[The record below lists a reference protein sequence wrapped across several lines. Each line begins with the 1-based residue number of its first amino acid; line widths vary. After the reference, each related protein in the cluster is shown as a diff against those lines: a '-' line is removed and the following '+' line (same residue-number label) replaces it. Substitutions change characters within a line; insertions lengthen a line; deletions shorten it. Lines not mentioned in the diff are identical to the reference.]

1 MLVKYLEN
9 IENFPKLAEEI
20 MELISKV
27 QFKDNQISCQGLTA
41 DQDDWHS
48 SVGSL
53 KKLDDQNEENY
64 IHINKSLQG
73 TVIESVITRFG
84 GYRARIMSMGPR
96 KCYSVHADP
105 TPRIHVPI
113 ITNDQC
119 WITWPYDNYSQHLV
133 EGRAFWTDTTKQHSA
148 YNGHEML
155 ERIHLVM
162 CVKQI

>member
-64 IHINKSLQG
+64 K
-73 TVIESVITRFG
+73 
-84 GYRARIMSMGPR
+84 
-96 KCYSVHADP
+96 
-105 TPRIHVPI
+105 
-113 ITNDQC
+113 
-119 WITWPYDNYSQHLV
+119 
-133 EGRAFWTDTTKQHSA
+133 
-148 YNGHEML
+148 
-155 ERIHLVM
+155 
-162 CVKQI
+162 